1 MKNIIKLTVLVD
13 LASCLVMFFST
24 LITKPN
30 HAFGALFFSF
40 GNLLV
45 PTFIGVLIFRFVRK
59 WLIVSNPFRTVLF
72 QTVILTFIFLI
83 GIFIWAV
90 ADVLLYGNLHQDNWN
105 ITKEFNSE
113 FKFWLPALFSLAF
126 FIPFIDNRISR
137 IDMHKG
143 NN

>member
-1 MKNIIKLTVLVD
+1 MKHIIKLTVFAD

-40 GNLLV
+40 GNILV
-45 PTFIGVLIFRFVRK
+45 PTFIGVIIFRLIRK
-59 WLIVSNPFRTVLF
+59 WFIVSTSFRTILF

-83 GIFIWAV
+83 GIFVWAK
-90 ADVLLYGNLHQDNWN
+90 ADVILYGNLHQDNWN

-126 FIPFIDNRISR
+126 FIPLIDNRISR
-137 IDMHKG
+137 TDMNEE

>member
-1 MKNIIKLTVLVD
+1 MKHIIKLTVFAD

-30 HAFGALFFSF
+30 HAFLALFFSF
-40 GNLLV
+40 GNILV
-45 PTFIGVLIFRFVRK
+45 PTFIGVIIFRLIRK
-59 WLIVSNPFRTVLF
+59 WFIVSTFFRTILF

-83 GIFIWAV
+83 GIFVWAKV
-90 ADVLLYGNLHQDNWN
+90 DVILYGNLHQDNWN

-126 FIPFIDNRISR
+126 FIPLIDNRISR
-137 IDMHKG
+137 TDMNEE